1 MNEKNTGAFIA
12 TLRKERTLTQK
23 QLAERLNVSDKAVS
37 KWETGRGYP
46 DIDSLM
52 ALSCYFGVTV
62 NELLMGE
69 RLRSEKKEKE
79 AQKSI
84 AAQLIDEKKRRRRTL
99 WLIAVIVVLTVAFM
113 ITWFFGM
120 NNSFGNMVAYLQQDS
135 VCHISADYSHIE
147 ISGVSYTR
155 IGRKID
161 DLDYT
166 WEQDRLLCDKPM
178 VGDRLSSTA
187 KIYSVKFCDNYDYIC
202 LVDQD
207 SFDGLIENAV
217 YCKSEKIDE
226 YNQSTSKTKRLYC
239 VVKVDDH
246 VQMEYKELSERFSQA
261 VDSLTED
268 DCFNNWRPELNSLT
282 VFYHYEHSPLLYL
295 YGDLG
300 EEKGR
305 YFIMFSENADIS
317 ATGDQTISKDKTY
330 RLNES
335 VSEELNALF
344 PTENRR

>member
-12 TLRKERTLTQK
+12 SLRKERTLTQK

-52 ALSCYFGVTV
+52 ALSSCFGVTV

-84 AAQLIDEKKRRRRTL
+84 AAELIDEKKRRRRPY
-99 WLIAVIVVLTVAFM
+99 WVVVAVVILTIGYI
-113 ITWFFGM
+113 ITQVFGLHR
-120 NNSFGNMVAYLQQDS
+120 SFDNISAYLQQDS
-135 VCHISADYSHIE
+135 VCHVTADYSRIE
-147 ISGVSYTR
+147 ICGVSYTR
-155 IGRKID
+155 LGRMID
-161 DLDYT
+161 DPDYT
-166 WEQDRLLCDKPM
+166 WVQDRLLCDKPM
-178 VGDRLSSTA
+178 VGDRLSSA
-187 KIYSVKFCDNYDYIC
+187 VKIYSVKFCDNYDYIC
-202 LVDQD
+202 LEAVD
-207 SFDGLIENAV
+207 SLAENAV

-226 YNQSTSKTKRLYC
+226 YRQNVSKNKRYYC
-239 VVKVDDH
+239 VSKVDAH
-246 VQMEYKELSERFSQA
+246 AQSEYKELSDRFSQA

-268 DCFNNWRPELNSLT
+268 DCFNNWRPEGNSFD
-282 VFYHYEHSPLLYL
+282 VFYHYEHSPLLHL
-295 YGDLG
+295 YGYLG

-305 YFIMFSENADIS
+305 FFIVFSENAEIS
-317 ATGDQTISKDKTY
+317 STDDQAISKDKTY

-335 VSEELNALF
+335 VSEELNAIF